1 MIDGTTLPIK
11 GTEANYV
18 LEGLKDSLVE
28 SRSAPGL
35 PE

>member
-1 MIDGTTLPIK
+1 MIDGTTFPIK
-11 GTEANYV
+11 GVEANYV
-18 LEGLKDSLVE
+18 LEGLKDTLGE